1 MRNTAKGATGH
12 ITSIAAV
19 FLACGLL
26 AAATL
31 GCGLTAGQNAGP
43 DTKDEMRSQPDPSLR
58 HQEAKRTMLEATN
71 RHRAQAGA
79 PPLRPGLNPAAQLHA
94 EAALVG
100 CYAGHWDRW
109 GLKPGHR
116 YALAGGEGAQGEN
129 AAGSDYCIRPRDR
142 QPSLNSLEDEA
153 ERTVQKWMESEGHR
167 LTLLDPAYTV
177 MHAGIAHDQSNL
189 VMIQQLS
196 SEYVKHTEER
206 AVSPAGILTLRGTVT
221 GATLE
226 IGDRAAMTVHHD
238 FPPSPL
244 TQGQMADTYGL
255 CPSLKVAY
263 LAPPLPGGRRYEEP
277 QVRTQKET
285 LNRCTNPHMVDPDTP
300 PPYSVEEAVRRWEQA
315 KANSLKTYTAAIRMR
330 RVTADRM
337 ELEDGRFVIQA
348 DLSEVFTEHGP
359 GIYTLKLWGRPRHM
373 DQPTVISE
381 RVVFWHTL
389 PPAGNPYGR

>member
-206 AVSPAGILTLRGTVT
+206 GGISCRNPHPPGNGDRSDPGDRRQGRDDRSSRLSAQPPHPRSDGGHLRALPVAQGGLPSPA
-221 GATLE
+221 
-226 IGDRAAMTVHHD
+226 
-238 FPPSPL
+238 
-244 TQGQMADTYGL
+244 
-255 CPSLKVAY
+255 VA
-263 LAPPLPGGRRYEEP
+263 GR
-277 QVRTQKET
+277 T
-285 LNRCTNPHMVDPDTP
+285 
-300 PPYSVEEAVRRWEQA
+300 SVRRTPGE
-315 KANSLKTYTAAIRMR
+315 NSKRDAQPLHQST
-330 RVTADRM
+330 
-337 ELEDGRFVIQA
+337 
-348 DLSEVFTEHGP
+348 HG
-359 GIYTLKLWGRPRHM
+359 
-373 DQPTVISE
+373 
-381 RVVFWHTL
+381 
-389 PPAGNPYGR
+389 